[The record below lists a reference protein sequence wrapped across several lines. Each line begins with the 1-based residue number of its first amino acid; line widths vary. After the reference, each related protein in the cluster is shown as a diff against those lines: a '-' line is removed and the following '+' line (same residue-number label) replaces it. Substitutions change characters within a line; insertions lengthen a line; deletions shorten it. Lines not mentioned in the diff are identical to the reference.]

1 MLGSVALRVSLKR
14 RATEEPSTASSS
26 RVGKAMTVNERGL
39 EKLLV
44 SGMETGGDQL
54 VIRP

>member
-1 MLGSVALRVSLKR
+1 
-14 RATEEPSTASSS
+14 
-26 RVGKAMTVNERGL
+26 MTVGERGL

-44 SGMETGGDQL
+44 NGMEKGGDQL

>member
-1 MLGSVALRVSLKR
+1 M
-14 RATEEPSTASSS
+14 
-26 RVGKAMTVNERGL
+26 AMTVGERGL

-54 VIRP
+54 VIMP

>member
-1 MLGSVALRVSLKR
+1 
-14 RATEEPSTASSS
+14 
-26 RVGKAMTVNERGL
+26 MTVGERGL
-39 EKLLV
+39 EKVLV